1 MFFLYLV
8 RPIFSLPIFV
18 LPIIALPISGTSYIC
33 SSCIWSVLK
42 WDPKMGSYK
51 WFPME
56 WGGSRKPSFRRSPA
70 PWDRVWTFT
79 FNIQQRSNINSNM
92 FSVEWNHFEKKHG
105 NITTSRWQNFEKK
118 LRLFFLVW
126 EREARHLLG
135 EDFCFDDNQTC
146 GEAFDRC
153 SPLIVWFW
161 SMLGKPT
168 PTRKD
173 DFFWRKIQI
182 WK

>member
-1 MFFLYLV
+1 
-8 RPIFSLPIFV
+8 
-18 LPIIALPISGTSYIC
+18 
-33 SSCIWSVLK
+33 
-42 WDPKMGSYK
+42 
-51 WFPME
+51 ME

-105 NITTSRWQNFEKK
+105 NITTSSWQNFEKK
-118 LRLFFLVW
+118 LLLFFLVW
-126 EREARHLLG
+126 EREARHLQE

-153 SPLIVWFW
+153 SPSIVWFW

-173 DFFWRKIQI
+173 DFFFEKNPNLKIEHINLNSVIKPQVLLPYASPVTLLCWRHPDNEEE
-182 WK
+182 

>member
-1 MFFLYLV
+1 MVPYGMWWLKKTFFPPVSCSVGPGTDLHLQHSTLKYQLKY
-8 RPIFSLPIFV
+8 V
-18 LPIIALPISGTSYIC
+18 L
-33 SSCIWSVLK
+33 
-42 WDPKMGSYK
+42 GS
-51 WFPME
+51 M
-56 WGGSRKPSFRRSPA
+56 KPL
-70 PWDRVWTFT
+70 WK
-79 FNIQQRSNINSNM
+79 
-92 FSVEWNHFEKKHG
+92 EEKKHG
-105 NITTSRWQNFEKK
+105 NITTSSWQNFEKK
-118 LRLFFLVW
+118 LLLFFLVW

-173 DFFWRKIQI
+173 DFLEKNPNLKIEQSNLNSVIKPQVLLPYTSPVTLLCWRHPDNDEE
-182 WK
+182 

>member
-1 MFFLYLV
+1 
-8 RPIFSLPIFV
+8 
-18 LPIIALPISGTSYIC
+18 
-33 SSCIWSVLK
+33 
-42 WDPKMGSYK
+42 MGSYK

-70 PWDRVWTFT
+70 PWDRVRTFT

-105 NITTSRWQNFEKK
+105 NITTSSWPAELWKEAAAVLFS
-118 LRLFFLVW
+118 LR

-153 SPLIVWFW
+153 SPSIVYFW
-161 SMLGKPT
+161 SIQAYSHQ
-168 PTRKD
+168 RRW
-173 DFFWRKIQI
+173 FFGEKSKSENRTKQPE
-182 WK
+182 